1 MFNPWLKICGGI
13 CWYANCY
20 LLKGLASH
28 CRRAF
33 LRMKNWTI
41 IQRLRVTLGLL
52 IGLSIFGSLL
62 LVGVEKKISS
72 TRSDADHAM
81 LIAQHLRYDLL
92 EIAATV
98 RALLIDPKDEQEARQ
113 RQEANDDLAA
123 NLREIKTRFGNRPE
137 LTEAAAALETYR
149 AQTVAPL
156 KVRMNELLASDLPE
170 ATRFYHSAYAP
181 TRQQQILLADQFAAR
196 VREVNAR
203 EVARLQL
210 LQYFGLALFVGSLVL
225 SYLLSRTLTRAITT
239 PLGRL
244 LAAVTR
250 MGGGDFTSRLLLE
263 QKDEFGQLAGGFDR
277 MGDDLASLISRVQE
291 SGIRVNQSITEMA
304 ATLREQQATTKEV
317 AATTQEI
324 GATSKEIF
332 ALSKTL
338 VGTMGEVVHVAEQTG
353 QSAGN
358 GQIGLERMAKT
369 MQGITDT
376 SATVAEKLAVLNE
389 KAGRINTVVTT
400 INKVA
405 DQTNLLSLNAAIE
418 AEKAGEYGL
427 GFAVVAREIRRLAD
441 QTAVATY
448 DIERMVKEM
457 ESAVNAGVMGMERFS
472 AEVRQGVADVSEV
485 GGQLAQIIDQV
496 QALTPRFEAVNE
508 GMQSQATAAQQISES
523 LTQLSEATQQTAES
537 LEQSNGVIGQLGES
551 ARGLHEGV
559 ARFKVKAA
567 PLPAF
572 A

>member
-1 MFNPWLKICGGI
+1 MVWRLLSLGFKRVQQRLLVVPAWLLPSKTFFR
-13 CWYANCY
+13 
-20 LLKGLASH
+20 L
-28 CRRAF
+28 
-33 LRMKNWTI
+33 MQNWTI
-41 IQRLRVTLGLL
+41 IQRLRFTLGVL
-52 IGLSIFGSLL
+52 IALSIFGSLF
-62 LVGVEKKISS
+62 LVGVEKRISR
-72 TRSDADHAM
+72 TKGDADHAA
-81 LIAQHLRYDLL
+81 LIAQHLRYDMLQVSSIVRGLL
-92 EIAATV
+92 
-98 RALLIDPKDEQEARQ
+98 LDPKNEQETRR
-113 RQEANDDLAA
+113 RQETNVDLSNTIAEA
-123 NLREIKTRFGNRPE
+123 KAQFGDRPE
-137 LTEAAAALETYR
+137 LAAAVGAIENYD
-149 AQTVAPL
+149 AQTISPL
-156 KVRMNELLASDLPE
+156 KARINVLLESDLPE
-170 ATRFYHSAYAP
+170 AIKYYNSTYAP
-181 TRQQQILLADQFAAR
+181 ARQQESVLADQFATK
-196 VREVNAR
+196 VQEVNAR
-203 EVARLQL
+203 EIAKLQVF
-210 LQYFGLALFVGSLVL
+210 QYLGLALFVGSVVL
-225 SYLLSRTLTRAITT
+225 SILLGRSLTRAITN
-239 PLGRL
+239 PLGQL
-244 LAAVTR
+244 LSAVVK
-250 MGGGDFTSRLLLE
+250 MGGGDFTSRLSLA
-263 QKDEFGQLAGGFDR
+263 QQDEFGKLGGGFDR
-277 MGDDLASLISRVQE
+277 MGDELTALIGRVQE

-338 VGTMGEVVHVAEQTG
+338 VGTMGEVVQVAEQTG
-353 QSAGN
+353 QSAGS
-358 GQIGLERMAKT
+358 GQEGLDRMART
-369 MQGITDT
+369 MQGITET

-472 AEVRQGVADVSEV
+472 AEVKQGVTDVREV

-537 LEQSNGVIGQLGES
+537 LEQSNGVIGQLGDS

-559 ARFKVKAA
+559 ARFKVKA
-567 PLPAF
+567 LPVPAL

>member
-1 MFNPWLKICGGI
+1 
-13 CWYANCY
+13 
-20 LLKGLASH
+20 
-28 CRRAF
+28 
-33 LRMKNWTI
+33 MKNWTI
-41 IQRLRVTLGLL
+41 IQRLRITLGLL
-52 IGLSIFGSLL
+52 IAFPIIGGLL
-62 LVGVEKKISS
+62 LVGVEKKVAA
-72 TRSDADHAM
+72 TQDEADHVNLVAQQARYQM
-81 LIAQHLRYDLL
+81 LEVSSIVRGLL
-92 EIAATV
+92 
-98 RALLIDPKDEQEARQ
+98 LDPKNADEARH
-113 RQEANDDLAA
+113 RQQINEDLGRTLAEARNQASS
-123 NLREIKTRFGNRPE
+123 RPE
-137 LTEAAAALETYR
+137 VTEAVEAVQAYENLTI
-149 AQTVAPL
+149 APL
-156 KVRMNELLASDLPE
+156 RTRMTELLSSDLPE
-170 ATRFYHSAYAP
+170 AIRFYNATYVPA
-181 TRQQQILLADQFAAR
+181 RQQESLLADHFAAKAQE
-196 VREVNAR
+196 VVSREIAR
-203 EVARLQL
+203 IEFLRYPGYALFAGGLLLSVFLGRALSRAINEPLARL
-210 LQYFGLALFVGSLVL
+210 
-225 SYLLSRTLTRAITT
+225 
-239 PLGRL
+239 L
-244 LAAVTR
+244 LAVSH
-250 MGGGDFTSRLLLE
+250 MGKGDFTSRLSLE
-263 QKDEFGQLAGGFDR
+263 QQDEFGKLGGGFDR
-277 MGDDLASLISRVQE
+277 MGDELTGLIGRVQE

-304 ATLREQQATTKEV
+304 ATLRQQQATTKEV

-332 ALSKTL
+332 ATSKTL
-338 VGTMGEVVHVAEQTG
+338 VSTMNEVVQVAEQTG
-353 QSAGN
+353 HSAGN
-358 GQIGLERMAKT
+358 GQEGLDRMAKT
-369 MQGITDT
+369 MQGITET

-472 AEVRQGVADVSEV
+472 AEVRQGVADVRDV

-508 GMQSQATAAQQISES
+508 GMQSQAEAAQQISES
-523 LTQLSEATQQTAES
+523 LSQLSEATQQTAES

-559 ARFKVKAA
+559 ARFKVRSA
-567 PLPAF
+567 PLPAL

>member
-1 MFNPWLKICGGI
+1 
-13 CWYANCY
+13 
-20 LLKGLASH
+20 
-28 CRRAF
+28 
-33 LRMKNWTI
+33 MKNWTI
-41 IQRLRVTLGLL
+41 IQRLRATLGLL
-52 IGLSIFGSLL
+52 ISLSVFGSAL
-62 LVGVEKKISS
+62 LVGVEKQISR
-72 TRSDADHAM
+72 TRADGDHAA
-81 LIAQHLRYDLL
+81 LVAQHLRYDMLQVSNIVRGLL
-92 EIAATV
+92 
-98 RALLIDPKDEQEARQ
+98 LDPKNQQEARR
-113 RQEANDDLAA
+113 RQETNNDLSNTIAEAKIEFGSRAELAVPV
-123 NLREIKTRFGNRPE
+123 G
-137 LTEAAAALETYR
+137 ALETYEN
-149 AQTVAPL
+149 QTISPL
-156 KVRMNELLASDLPE
+156 RGQITALLESNLPE
-170 ATRFYHSAYAP
+170 AVKFYNSTYAP
-181 TRQQQILLADQFAAR
+181 ARQQESGVADQFAAK
-196 VREVNAR
+196 VQEVNAR
-203 EVARLQL
+203 EIAKLKL
-210 LQYFGLALFVGSLVL
+210 WQYVGLALFAGSLGL
-225 SYLLSRTLTRAITT
+225 SVQLGRALTRAINE
-239 PLGRL
+239 PLERL
-244 LAAVTR
+244 LAAVGR
-250 MGGGDFTSRLLLE
+250 MGGGDFTSRLALE
-263 QKDEFGQLAGGFDR
+263 QQDEFGKLGGGFDR
-277 MGDDLASLISRVQE
+277 MGDDLTALIGQVQQ

-338 VGTMGEVVHVAEQTG
+338 VGTMSEVVEVAEQTG
-353 QSAGN
+353 QSAGQ
-358 GQIGLERMAKT
+358 GQEGLDRMAKT
-369 MQGITDT
+369 MQGITAT

-472 AEVRQGVADVSEV
+472 AEVHQGVNDVREV

-559 ARFKVKAA
+559 ARFKVRSA
-567 PLPAF
+567 PVPAL

>member
-1 MFNPWLKICGGI
+1 
-13 CWYANCY
+13 
-20 LLKGLASH
+20 
-28 CRRAF
+28 
-33 LRMKNWTI
+33 MKNWTI
-41 IQRLRVTLGLL
+41 IQRLRAMLALL
-52 IGLSIFGSLL
+52 ILLLLCGTAL
-62 LVGVEKKISS
+62 LVGLEKRVSQIESEGAS
-72 TRSDADHAM
+72 ARLLTGR
-81 LIAQHLRYDLL
+81 LRYDLL
-92 EIAATV
+92 ELAATI
-98 RALLIDPKDEQEARQ
+98 RALLLDPKNDQETRL
-113 RQEANDDLAA
+113 RQEANSDLNATIQ
-123 NLREIKTRFGNRPE
+123 EIKTRFGDRRE
-137 LTEAAAALETYR
+137 LTEAVTAIENFDV
-149 AQTVAPL
+149 QTVGPL
-156 KVRMNELLASDLPE
+156 KVHMNELLATDIPE
-170 ATRFYHSAYAP
+170 ATRFYNTVYAP
-181 TRQQQILLADQFAAR
+181 TREQQNLLADHFAAK
-196 VREVNAR
+196 VQEFNQAEVSK
-203 EVARLQL
+203 LQT
-210 LQYFGLALFVGSLVL
+210 LQYASLTLFVGILIL
-225 SYLLSRTLTRAITT
+225 SFLLSRTLTQAIRQ
-239 PLGRL
+239 PLGQL
-244 LAAVTR
+244 LAAVER
-250 MGGGDFTSRLLLE
+250 MGGGDFTSRLALE
-263 QKDEFGQLAGGFDR
+263 QRDEFGKLGGGFDR
-277 MGDDLASLISRVQE
+277 MGDDLTSLISRVQE

-332 ALSKTL
+332 AVSKTL
-338 VGTMGEVVHVAEQTG
+338 VRTMGEVVQVAEQTG
-353 QSAGN
+353 QSAGS
-358 GQIGLERMAKT
+358 GQVGLDRMAKT
-369 MQGITDT
+369 MQGITET

-472 AEVRQGVADVSEV
+472 SEVRQGVADVREV
-485 GGQLAQIIDQV
+485 GGQLAQIIEQV

-559 ARFKVKAA
+559 ARFKVRAV
-567 PLPAF
+567 PLPALG
-572 A
+572 

>member
-1 MFNPWLKICGGI
+1 
-13 CWYANCY
+13 
-20 LLKGLASH
+20 
-28 CRRAF
+28 
-33 LRMKNWTI
+33 MKHWTI
-41 IQRLRVTLGLL
+41 IQRLRITLGLL
-52 IGLSIFGSLL
+52 IVLPIFGGLL
-62 LVGVEKKISS
+62 LVEVEKKIAAAQ
-72 TRSDADHAM
+72 DEADHG
-81 LIAQHLRYDLL
+81 LVIAQKVRYDIVWVGATIRSLL
-92 EIAATV
+92 LDPKNAEEARHRQQANEALSTVIAEAKSQFGSRPEVAATV
-98 RALLIDPKDEQEARQ
+98 QALESFEAQTIAPLRTQMTALLQ
-113 RQEANDDLAA
+113 
-123 NLREIKTRFGNRPE
+123 
-137 LTEAAAALETYR
+137 
-149 AQTVAPL
+149 
-156 KVRMNELLASDLPE
+156 SDLPE
-170 ATRFYHSAYAP
+170 AIKFYHATYAP
-181 TRQQQILLADQFAAR
+181 ARDQESLLADQIAAR
-196 VREVNAR
+196 AQEVVAR
-203 EVARLQL
+203 EISRLQL
-210 LQYFGLALFVGSLVL
+210 LRYPGYALFAGSLIL
-225 SYLLSRTLTRAITT
+225 SFLLGRGLTRAIHE
-239 PLGRL
+239 PLGHL
-244 LAAVTR
+244 LAAVGR
-250 MGGGDFTSRLLLE
+250 MGGGDFSSRLSLA
-263 QKDEFGQLAGGFDR
+263 QQDEFGKLGGGFDR
-277 MGDDLASLISRVQE
+277 MGDELTTLIRRVQE

-332 ALSKTL
+332 ALSKSL
-338 VGTMGEVVHVAEQTG
+338 VGTMGEVVQVAEQTG
-353 QSAGN
+353 QSAGH
-358 GQIGLERMAKT
+358 GQEGLDRMAQT
-369 MQGITDT
+369 MQGITET

-472 AEVRQGVADVSEV
+472 AEVRQGVADVREV

-559 ARFKVKAA
+559 ARFKVRAV
-567 PLPAF
+567 PVPAL